1 MKRYTSGMTT
11 TTIKVPSDLRD
22 RLAERARRDNVTLAA
37 AITKALDEA
46 EDHAFWEQ
54 VNRDH
59 AALNEHDREAFVR
72 DATLTDDLDDAADD
86 ELSRQ
91 DAW

>member
-1 MKRYTSGMTT
+1 MT
-11 TTIKVPSDLRD
+11 TTIKVPSELRD

-54 VNRDH
+54 VHRDH
-59 AALNEHDREAFVR
+59 AALSDTDRETRVH
-72 DATLTDDLDDAADD
+72 DATLSDDLDDAADE
-86 ELSRQ
+86 ELSRR